1 MKCASSLVVLGA
13 LLLPVVAP
21 AQATPDHHPGHSAEH
36 YAHTLEDPS
45 RDAWQRP
52 HEVIMALKLRPTEVV
67 ADLGAGTG
75 YFSRRLARHAG
86 KVLAI
91 DVDAKLLAIAAKGAP
106 RNLQTLLAG
115 TDTPRLEAASVDTV
129 FICDV
134 AHHIGNRAL
143 YWPRVV
149 SALKPGGRVVMIDF
163 EKRAT
168 SAGPPVEY
176 RISRDEMVAEMAAA
190 GLKLKREHKL
200 LEQQYFLE
208 FER

>member
-1 MKCASSLVVLGA
+1 MKYASILGVLGS
-13 LLLPVVAP
+13 LLLPVAAP
-21 AQATPDHHPGHSAEH
+21 AQAKPDHHPGHSAEH
-36 YAHTLEDPS
+36 YAHTLEDPG

-52 HEVIMALKLRPTEVV
+52 HEVIMALKLRSTEVV

-86 KVLAI
+86 KVWAI
-91 DVDAKLLAIAAKGAP
+91 DVDEKLLAIAAQGAP
-106 RNLQTLLAG
+106 KNLQTLLASA
-115 TDTPRLEAASVDTV
+115 DSPRLAAASVDTV

-134 AHHIGNRAL
+134 AHHIGNRAV

-168 SAGPPVEY
+168 SAGPAVEY

>member
-1 MKCASSLVVLGA
+1 MKAAALLGVLGP
-13 LLLPVVAP
+13 LLLTDVAFS
-21 AQATPDHHPGHSAEH
+21 QTKPDHHPGHSAEH
-36 YAHTLEDPS
+36 YAHTLEDPG

-86 KVLAI
+86 KVLAV
-91 DVDAKLLAIAAKGAP
+91 DVDEKLLAIAAKGAP
-106 RNLQTLLAG
+106 KNLETLLAAL
-115 TDTPRLEAASVDTV
+115 DNPRLAPASVDTV

-134 AHHIGNRAL
+134 AHHIANRAA
-143 YWPRVV
+143 YWPQVV
-149 SALKPGGRVVMIDF
+149 KALKPGGRVVLIDF
-163 EKRAT
+163 ENRAT
-168 SAGPPVEY
+168 AAGPAAEY

-190 GLKLKREHKL
+190 GLKLKREHKML
-200 LEQQYFLE
+200 DQQYFLE